1 MSKKIEYG
9 GNEKR
14 WTRDKDI
21 AVLKMRITLFYS

>member
-1 MSKKIEYG
+1 MSKKIKYE

-21 AVLKMRITLFYS
+21 VVLKNENNIVL